1 MLKIIY
7 AGTPEF
13 AVPALESLLQ
23 SEHQVV
29 AVYTQPDRPAGR
41 GRKLQ
46 QSPVKACALAAG
58 LPVMQPQDFKSAQ
71 DLRDLQQLDA
81 DLMVVAAYGLLL
93 PGAVLDAPRLGCI
106 NIHASLL
113 PRWRGASP
121 IQQAILAGDEASGVS
136 LMKMERGL
144 DTGDVILRRS
154 LTIDPSWNAGHL
166 HDALAP
172 LGAELLLELLQ
183 DIDSFL
189 RRGQAQ
195 ENSAATYAPRLSKQQ
210 AEVDWSKSA
219 DILLREIRAY
229 NPWPVSFS
237 FIKQD
242 SIRLWAAQACSNYDA
257 EQAGRVV
264 AHDREGVYVSCG
276 DGVLQVTELQF
287 AGRKRCSA
295 GQALSAVDLS
305 GCLLGHVLSR
315 VDESC

>member
-13 AVPALESLLQ
+13 AVPALEALLQ

-46 QSPVKACALAAG
+46 QSPVKACALEAG

-93 PGAVLDAPRLGCI
+93 PGAVLEAPRLGCI

-154 LTIDPSWNAGHL
+154 LTIDPGWNAGHL

-189 RRGQAQ
+189 RRAKAQ

-242 SIRLWAAQACSNYDA
+242 SIRLWAAQACSNYAA

-305 GCLLGHVLSR
+305 GCLLGHVLSS
-315 VDESC
+315 VNE